1 MWNGYSLRQSGVIVM
16 LQKSLIARK
25 ALLALRSGVLVGAV
39 GVPALLGAA
48 LIVAAVVRHQAD
60 STSFFQ
66 LLIGA
71 GFIIGAVF
79 LFRRVSAS
87 FRVGVREARGELGL
101 CLKCGYDLRASKDR
115 CPECGEEFSK

>member
-1 MWNGYSLRQSGVIVM
+1 MIVM
-16 LQKSLIARK
+16 VHRSLIARK
-25 ALLALRSGVLVGAV
+25 ALLALRLTVVVGAV
-39 GVPALLGAA
+39 AVPALFGAA
-48 LIVAAVVRHQAD
+48 LIVWAVVRHQTE
-60 STSFFQ
+60 SISFFQ

-79 LFRRVSAS
+79 ASRRLIAS

-115 CPECGEEFSK
+115 CPECGEGFPK